1 MTPLPARRSVVWS
14 AVFRVGYRILRLVDP
29 LVRSLVAND
38 VPGLGGVVEL
48 WTVGRRSGL
57 ARRTLVTLLT
67 VDGVAYAGHPNGTA
81 AWIANA
87 EAAGWARV
95 GDGFLERRVSVSPVP
110 FGAERDAVIRST
122 WSQQPFPANVLYRA
136 ARRHVAA
143 AGVYLRLGEPRTVG
157 DEAGADGGS

>member
-1 MTPLPARRSVVWS
+1 MTPLPARRSVIWS
-14 AVFRVGYRILRLVDP
+14 SVFRVGYRVLRLIDP
-29 LVRSLVAND
+29 LLRSLVAND
-38 VPGLGGVVEL
+38 MPGLAGVVEL
-48 WTVGRRSGL
+48 WTVGRRTGL
-57 ARRTLVTLLT
+57 PRRTLITLLT

-95 GDGFLERRVSVSPVP
+95 GDGSLERRVTVSPVP
-110 FGAERDAVIRST
+110 FGPERDAVIRST

-143 AGVYLRLGEPRTVG
+143 AGVYLRFGEPRTDG
-157 DEAGADGGS
+157 DVTEADDGS